1 QLTAASGALPTVTSA
16 AFTVSPAAPASLAFT
31 VQPSPALVNATIA
44 PAVKVAVADA
54 FGNSTPG
61 ASVALV
67 LVGTGV
73 LTGGGA
79 VLADA
84 AGVATFAALGV
95 DRAGTFQVNA
105 TTGLVGPVASIAFT
119 ISCPAITVLPS
130 SLPIGRL
137 GTAYSHTITATGARP
152 PYTFAVTAGA
162 LPPGTTLASTGL
174 LSGFPTTAGVFAFTI
189 TGTSPGTGSCT
200 GATAY
205 SINVPVLPAA
215 VTNLAATRLTA
226 GNDASGIA

>member
-1 QLTAASGALPTVTSA
+1 SVADAFGNAVPGQLVSLALVGTGTLTGGGATATSASGVATFAGLSVNLVGSKQLTAASGALPTVTSA

-31 VQPSPALVNATIA
+31 VQPAPALVNATIA
-44 PAVKVAVADA
+44 PAVKVAVADV

-105 TTGLVGPVASIAFT
+105 TTGL
-119 ISCPAITVLPS
+119 
-130 SLPIGRL
+130 
-137 GTAYSHTITATGARP
+137 
-152 PYTFAVTAGA
+152 
-162 LPPGTTLASTGL
+162 
-174 LSGFPTTAGVFAFTI
+174 
-189 TGTSPGTGSCT
+189 
-200 GATAY
+200 
-205 SINVPVLPAA
+205 
-215 VTNLAATRLTA
+215 
-226 GNDASGIA
+226 